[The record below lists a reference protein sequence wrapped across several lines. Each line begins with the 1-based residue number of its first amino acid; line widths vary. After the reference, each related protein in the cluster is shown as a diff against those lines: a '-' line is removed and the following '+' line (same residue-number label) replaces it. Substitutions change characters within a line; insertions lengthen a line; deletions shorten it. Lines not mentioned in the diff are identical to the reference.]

1 MLKYCMIFDFYY
13 IAVPT
18 VFQLLHSILQKK
30 VYDKSHLKTYGTNT
44 ATNNTAGTNSKR
56 HGSGYSDK

>member
-13 IAVPT
+13 IAVPM
-18 VFQLLHSILQKK
+18 VFQLLHIMLQKK

-44 ATNNTAGTNSKR
+44 ATNKTAGTNS
-56 HGSGYSDK
+56 